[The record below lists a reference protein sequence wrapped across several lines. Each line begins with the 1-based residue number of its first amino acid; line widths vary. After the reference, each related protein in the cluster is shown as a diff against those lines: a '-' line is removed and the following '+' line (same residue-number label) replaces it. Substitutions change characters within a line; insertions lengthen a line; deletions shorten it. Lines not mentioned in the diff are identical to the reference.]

1 LVSKRPGEPTSLLR
15 EFPMKRPFALAC
27 LFLLFSWRVSS
38 QMSSPKPPA
47 LAFTHVTVIDT
58 AGGAAQQDVTVLIRR
73 GRIIDIGKGAKVHV
87 PADSEVVDAAG
98 KFLIPG
104 LWDMHFHWYD
114 ERYLPLTIANGV
126 TGVRVMLGYAE
137 HYQWRKQIEAGQL
150 LGPRMVIASRAL
162 DGPVKSSIFPGPSS
176 TVVESPAEGRQAV
189 INAREHGA
197 DFVKIVSYLSRDT
210 FFAIADE
217 AKKRRI
223 PFAGHVPFSV
233 SVKEASNAGQRSIEH
248 LTGQQHLTGVLD
260 ACSSREEDL
269 LKLWQGALAKVVSS
283 EQTDSSLIQGPDFR
297 ARMQVALD
305 TYDARKAE
313 SLFAVL
319 KANHTWISPTLTTER
334 SYIFFGDRSIASDA
348 WLRYTAAGAR
358 GGWSGEYDWLSKA
371 AGAEDVVLLKRVYQK
386 DLELVGAMRRA
397 GVEFL
402 AGTDT
407 GNPFTVPGFS
417 LHNELAL
424 LIQAGFTP
432 LEALQTAT
440 LNPARFLGREHDLG
454 TVATGKLAD
463 LVLLNAN
470 PLEDISNTRRIAAV
484 VYRGK
489 LYPRAAL
496 DAQLS
501 DIQALAH
508 KKSVGDLMEAT
519 IKEKGVQAAIQ
530 QYRELKSAQ
539 PNSYDFGIWELND
552 LGDELLADKKF
563 QAAIQIFAL
572 CTEMFPNS
580 WWAYDGL
587 GDAYIAVGQKE
598 LAINSFK
605 KSQQLD
611 PLYQYATSRLRELNA
626 Q

>member
-1 LVSKRPGEPTSLLR
+1 
-15 EFPMKRPFALAC
+15 MKKTFALLC
-27 LFLLFSWRVSS
+27 VLFLL
-38 QMSSPKPPA
+38 SSPASPQGPSAKQRA
-47 LAFTHVTVIDT
+47 LVLTHVAVIDT
-58 AGGAAQQDVTVLIRR
+58 TGGPLQADVMVVISGDRIAGM
-73 GRIIDIGKGAKVHV
+73 GKSGSIAV
-87 PADSEVVDAAG
+87 PAGSQVVDAAG
-98 KFLIPG
+98 EFLIPG

-137 HYQWRKQIEAGQL
+137 HYQWRKQIEARQL

-162 DGPVKSSIFPGPSS
+162 DGPVKSAIFPGPSS
-176 TVVESPAEGRQAV
+176 TVVENPAEGRQAV
-189 INAREHGA
+189 VNAREHGA

-223 PFAGHVPFSV
+223 PFVGHVPFSV

-248 LTGQQHLTGVLD
+248 LTGQQHLTGMLD
-260 ACSSREEDL
+260 ACSSREGDL
-269 LKLWQGALAKVVSS
+269 LKLWQDALAKVVTS

-297 ARMQVALD
+297 ARMQLALD

-371 AGAEDVVLLKRVYQK
+371 AGAEDVTLLKRVYQK
-386 DLELVGAMRRA
+386 DLELVDAMRRA

-424 LIQAGFTP
+424 LVQAGFTP

-489 LYPRAAL
+489 LYPRASL
-496 DAQLS
+496 DAELS
-501 DIQALAH
+501 NIEALAH
-508 KKSVGDLMEAT
+508 KKPVGDLMEAT
-519 IKEKGVQAAIQ
+519 IKEKGVQAAIK

-539 PNSYDFGIWELND
+539 PDSYDFGIWELND

-572 CTEMFPNS
+572 STDMFPNS

-598 LAINSFK
+598 LAIHSFK
-605 KSQQLD
+605 KSQQSD
-611 PLYQYATSRLRELNA
+611 PLYQYATSRLQELNA